1 MNAPAAA
8 FNLLTLGGVVTGN
21 QSRRGLM
28 AAGDEHFR
36 EFVDTRYMDLLRV
49 AYHLTGSAQDAEDLV
64 QAALVKVMRRWRRV
78 EDPMA
83 YLRRVM
89 INQHISSWRRYRV
102 HELVTTILP
111 ERSTRDMTDAVAE
124 RHALYAAMRALTPRT
139 RAVIVLRYV
148 VDLPEAEVAATL
160 GCSVGSVKSR
170 ASRGLARLRLAL
182 AADAPPSTPAST
194 AAQPAPDGTTRMTG
208 ATP

>member
-1 MNAPAAA
+1 
-8 FNLLTLGGVVTGN
+8 
-21 QSRRGLM
+21 M
-28 AAGDEHFR
+28 AVDDEHFR
-36 EFVDTRYMDLLRV
+36 EFVETRYMDLLRV

-64 QAALVKVMRRWRRV
+64 QTALVKVMRRWRRV
-78 EDPMA
+78 DDPMA

-89 INQHISSWRRYRV
+89 INQHISSWRRHRV
-102 HELVTTILP
+102 HEVVTSILP
-111 ERSTRDMTDAVAE
+111 DRSGRDMTEAVTE
-124 RHALYAAMRALTPRT
+124 RHALYEAMRELTPRT

-148 VDLPEAEVAATL
+148 VDLPEVAVAAAL

-182 AADAPPSTPAST
+182 ASDAPPPV
-194 AAQPAPDGTTRMTG
+194 PAPAAASPAPTGTTTMTG

>member
-1 MNAPAAA
+1 
-8 FNLLTLGGVVTGN
+8 
-21 QSRRGLM
+21 M
-28 AAGDEHFR
+28 AVDDEHFR

-78 EDPMA
+78 DDPMA

-89 INQHISSWRRYRV
+89 INQHISTWRRQRV
-102 HELVTTILP
+102 HEVVTAILP
-111 ERSTRDMTDAVAE
+111 DRSSTRDMTDAVAE
-124 RHALYAAMRALTPRT
+124 RHALYEAMRELTPRT

-148 VDLPEAEVAATL
+148 VDLPEAAVAATL

-182 AADAPPSTPAST
+182 ASDAPPPVPAS
-194 AAQPAPDGTTRMTG
+194 AAARPAPTGTTTMTG

>member
-1 MNAPAAA
+1 
-8 FNLLTLGGVVTGN
+8 
-21 QSRRGLM
+21 M
-28 AAGDEHFR
+28 AVDDEHFR
-36 EFVDTRYMDLLRV
+36 EFVETRYMDLLRV

-64 QAALVKVMRRWRRV
+64 QSALVKVMRRWRRV
-78 EDPMA
+78 DDPMA

-89 INQHISSWRRYRV
+89 INHHISSWRRHRV
-102 HELVTTILP
+102 HEVVTSILP
-111 ERSTRDMTDAVAE
+111 DRSTRDMTEAVTE
-124 RHALYAAMRALTPRT
+124 RHALYEAMRELTPRT

-148 VDLPEAEVAATL
+148 VDLPEVAVAAAL

-182 AADAPPSTPAST
+182 ASDASSPAEVPTTASAAADPVPT
-194 AAQPAPDGTTRMTG
+194 GTTTMTG

>member
-1 MNAPAAA
+1 
-8 FNLLTLGGVVTGN
+8 
-21 QSRRGLM
+21 M
-28 AAGDEHFR
+28 AADDEHFR

-102 HELVTTILP
+102 HELVTAILP
-111 ERSTRDMTDAVAE
+111 ERSIRDMTDAVAE
-124 RHALYAAMRALTPRT
+124 RHALYAAMRALSPRT

-160 GCSVGSVKSR
+160 SCSVGSVKSR

-182 AADAPPSTPAST
+182 AADAPPADAPPSTST
-194 AAQPAPDGTTRMTG
+194 SAAAQPAPDGTTRMTG

>member
-1 MNAPAAA
+1 
-8 FNLLTLGGVVTGN
+8 
-21 QSRRGLM
+21 M
-28 AAGDEHFR
+28 AADDEHFR

-64 QAALVKVMRRWRRV
+64 QTALVKVMRRWRRV

-83 YLRRVM
+83 YLRRIM
-89 INQHISSWRRYRV
+89 INQHISSWRRHRV
-102 HELVTTILP
+102 HELVTAILP
-111 ERSTRDMTDAVAE
+111 DRPTRDMTDVVAE

-139 RAVIVLRYV
+139 RAVVVLRYV

-160 GCSVGSVKSR
+160 NCSVGSVKSR

-182 AADAPPSTPAST
+182 APDASPSAPLPTSASV
-194 AAQPAPDGTTRMTG
+194 AAHPAPTGTTRMTG

>member
-1 MNAPAAA
+1 M
-8 FNLLTLGGVVTGN
+8 GN

-28 AAGDEHFR
+28 AVDDEHFR

-64 QAALVKVMRRWRRV
+64 QAALVKVMRRWRRID
-78 EDPMA
+78 DPMP

-89 INQHISSWRRYRV
+89 INQHISSWRRHRV
-102 HELVTTILP
+102 HEVVTAILP
-111 ERSTRDMTDAVAE
+111 DRSTRDMTDVVTE
-124 RHALYAAMRALTPRT
+124 RHTLYEAMRALTPRT
-139 RAVIVLRYV
+139 QAVIVLRYV
-148 VDLPEAEVAATL
+148 VDLPEAEVAAAL

-182 AADAPPSTPAST
+182 APDPPTSTS
-194 AAQPAPDGTTRMTG
+194 AATDPAPAGTTTMTG
-208 ATP
+208 VPR

>member
-1 MNAPAAA
+1 
-8 FNLLTLGGVVTGN
+8 
-21 QSRRGLM
+21 M
-28 AAGDEHFR
+28 AADDEHFR

-78 EDPMA
+78 DDPMA

-89 INQHISSWRRYRV
+89 INQHISTWRRHRM
-102 HELVTTILP
+102 HEVVTAILP
-111 ERSTRDMTDAVAE
+111 DRSTRDITEAVTE
-124 RHALYAAMRALTPRT
+124 RHALYEAMRELTPRT

-148 VDLPEAEVAATL
+148 VDLPEVEVAATL

-182 AADAPPSTPAST
+182 ASDAPPPKQLTVTTS
-194 AAQPAPDGTTRMTG
+194 AAADPAPTGTTTMTG
-208 ATP
+208 VTP

>member
-1 MNAPAAA
+1 
-8 FNLLTLGGVVTGN
+8 
-21 QSRRGLM
+21 M
-28 AAGDEHFR
+28 AVDDEHFR
-36 EFVDTRYMDLLRV
+36 KFVETRYVDLLRV
-49 AYHLTGSAQDAEDLV
+49 AYHLTGSTQDAEDLV

-78 EDPMA
+78 DDPMA

-89 INQHISSWRRYRV
+89 INHHISVWRRHRM
-102 HELVTTILP
+102 HEVLTFFFP
-111 ERSTRDMTDAVAE
+111 ERPTRDMTETVAE
-124 RHALYAAMRALTPRT
+124 RRALYEAMQELTPRT

-182 AADAPPSTPAST
+182 AAD
-194 AAQPAPDGTTRMTG
+194 PAPTGTTKMTG
-208 ATP
+208 VAQ